1 VALACLVANSD
12 ARVRATG
19 AGEAAL
25 LGGRLGNFAI
35 AIGDAARLEDLLA
48 GLTPGAGDDVLLG
61 GRLVVLV
68 MGAGEAA
75 LLGGL
80 LPEPDNSEVLDLIT
94 VAGDAVL
101 LVGFSTLDL
110 DVSVVLPL
118 VTGDGEATRD
128 AVVFVDGS
136 VRPLVVDDE
145 KAGFTVVAVV
155 KSFDAAACVAR
166 RNRSSNV
173 DLRAFELEE
182 VGGKEVGESDELPLW
197 EAKDLRK
204 DDIADSAN
212 WVEDTEEFVLDRAP
226 CKSRDERGAFSE
238 LFSDEAESR
247 IRIGCCATDSSALR
261 N

>member
-1 VALACLVANSD
+1 M
-12 ARVRATG
+12 
-19 AGEAAL
+19 
-25 LGGRLGNFAI
+25 
-35 AIGDAARLEDLLA
+35 
-48 GLTPGAGDDVLLG
+48 
-61 GRLVVLV
+61 VLV

-75 LLGGL
+75 L
-80 LPEPDNSEVLDLIT
+80 LPEPDNSEVLDLIM

-110 DVSVVLPL
+110 DISVVLPL

-128 AVVFVDGS
+128 AVVFVEGS

-145 KAGFTVVAVV
+145 KAGFAVV

-182 VGGKEVGESDELPLW
+182 VGGEEVGVFGESDELPFW

-212 WVEDTEEFVLDRAP
+212 WLEDTEGFVLDRAP
-226 CKSRDERGAFSE
+226 CKSRDERGSFSE

-247 IRIGCCATDSSALR
+247 IRIGCCATDSNALR

>member
-1 VALACLVANSD
+1 M
-12 ARVRATG
+12 
-19 AGEAAL
+19 
-25 LGGRLGNFAI
+25 
-35 AIGDAARLEDLLA
+35 
-48 GLTPGAGDDVLLG
+48 
-61 GRLVVLV
+61 VLV
-68 MGAGEAA
+68 IGAGEAA

-94 VAGDAVL
+94 IAGDAVL

-110 DVSVVLPL
+110 GISVVLPL

-128 AVVFVDGS
+128 AVVFVEGS
-136 VRPLVVDDE
+136 VRPLAVDDE
-145 KAGFTVVAVV
+145 EVGFAVVAVV
-155 KSFDAAACVAR
+155 AKSFDAAACVAR

-182 VGGKEVGESDELPLW
+182 VGGEEVGVFGESDELPLW

-212 WVEDTEEFVLDRAP
+212 WVEDTEEFVLERAP
-226 CKSRDERGAFSE
+226 CKSRDERGPFSE

-247 IRIGCCATDSSALR
+247 IRIGCCATDSNALR